1 MQDKVK
7 DLKKKYYI
15 KGSDEKYQIQL
26 KEMYEKSKKKDIK
39 REKYDKLKEKLKKHY
54 KEKKREKKAQEK
66 DEKVKE
72 EKKQKSV
79 ENQDEDLTARGQKKG
94 NVTILLF
101 YAYVKP
107 VWTNEEQ
114 DHAINFTYESLSRH
128 GCTGRLRVARE
139 GFNSVLTG
147 TAEGIRAFTS
157 DLKAYQPHNFANT
170 DFKYVDR

>member
-15 KGSDEKYQIQL
+15 KGSEDKYQIQR
-26 KEMYEKSKKKDIK
+26 KEMYEKSKKKEIK
-39 REKYDKLKEKLKKHY
+39 KDKYDKLKEKLKKHY
-54 KEKKREKKAQEK
+54 KEKKREKKAEEK

-72 EKKQKSV
+72 DKEEKKETAA

-139 GFNSVLTG
+139 GFNAVLTG

-157 DLKAYQPHNFANT
+157 DLKAY
-170 DFKYVDR
+170 